1 MEYFKIGQEKTYR
14 NILRPL
20 LPTMSQIWGEE
31 KPLLVHGKAE
41 KSEEDIR
48 FLPFYQANV
57 LSGAFLISKKMGD
70 IWKKYQYGGRYRPCV
85 FGHVETRNLE
95 TYYLMYPRLLNVLHK
110 DTVYLKDGE
119 IEQICLCRELVE
131 IHRVFGIKGKHR
143 TDIVVAGDVLEEMLK
158 EEIVGF
164 QAVPV
169 SVKEGTPWQ
178 KNMWWRMQP

>member
-1 MEYFKIGQEKTYR
+1 
-14 NILRPL
+14 
-20 LPTMSQIWGEE
+20 
-31 KPLLVHGKAE
+31 
-41 KSEEDIR
+41 
-48 FLPFYQANV
+48 
-57 LSGAFLISKKMGD
+57 
-70 IWKKYQYGGRYRPCV
+70 
-85 FGHVETRNLE
+85 
-95 TYYLMYPRLLNVLHK
+95 MYPRLLNVLHK

-178 KNMWWRMQP
+178 KNM